1 MKNCCFCINL
11 RTATLFLAILG
22 TVTHFYSGLTLTTM
36 SDAFQDFDR
45 GTVYGLT
52 IYSYFSGI
60 ACMAGAIGVFKN
72 NVKKLR
78 FFSFYYWMDLILH
91 TGFAVA
97 SAAMLFTLHTDICS
111 EIIQDGNVDFDME
124 TCEAVYIQSAW
135 IITVAMAINMLLKLH
150 FAFAIH
156 SYIQRVQQEQ
166 SSYQQLDHHEDTIVI
181 GYTPMPTTI
190 MNEKSQKEDVIYVAG
205 KEYIPDDKKQQA

>member
-1 MKNCCFCINL
+1 MKNCCFCISL
-11 RTATLFLAILG
+11 RTATLFLALLG

-45 GTVYGLT
+45 GTVFGLT
-52 IYSYFSGI
+52 IYSYLSGL
-60 ACMAGAIGVFKN
+60 ACLAGAVGVFKN

-78 FFSFYYWMDLILH
+78 FFSIYYWTDLALH

-97 SAAMLFTLHTDICS
+97 SAAMLFTLHTDICK
-111 EIIQDGNVDFDME
+111 EIIQDDQVDLDME

-156 SYIQRVQQEQ
+156 SYSNRVQQEQ
-166 SSYQQLDHHEDTIVI
+166 QFFNNNQDTVI
-181 GYTPMPTTI
+181 IEYTPMPAI
-190 MNEKSQKEDVIYVAG
+190 DEKQQPDNAIYVAG
-205 KEYIPDDKKQQA
+205 KEFIPDDKKQQA